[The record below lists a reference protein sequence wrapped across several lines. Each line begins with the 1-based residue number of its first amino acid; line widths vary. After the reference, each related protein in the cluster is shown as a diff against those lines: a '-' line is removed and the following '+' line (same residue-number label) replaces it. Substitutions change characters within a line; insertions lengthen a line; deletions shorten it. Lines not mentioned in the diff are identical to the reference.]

1 MKKSSLFIGLAALH
15 LAIFSSCTDI
25 VGQKVNI
32 TTSKDSASYAA
43 GAAIAFNIKGD
54 FEKQGVD
61 SMLDTKILV
70 AAMNDVF
77 NGTEQKM
84 TEEEA
89 NKLIQNFFVKLDE
102 QKSSKAKEK
111 QTAFLA
117 KNKTEAGVLTTPSG
131 IQYIVI
137 KEGTGKQ
144 PVAESQVKVHYRGK
158 LLNGNEFDS
167 SYEREEPVVFG
178 LNQVFPG
185 WTEMLQLMKE
195 GGQVKAFIP
204 SDLAYGERGGPPGS
218 GIGPHEL
225 LVFDIELIEV
235 VK

>member
-1 MKKSSLFIGLAALH
+1 MH
-15 LAIFSSCTDI
+15 VAIFSSCSDLS
-25 VGQKVNI
+25 GQKVKL
-32 TTSKDSASYAA
+32 TSSKDSASYAA
-43 GAAIAFNIKGD
+43 GAAIAFNIKAD

-61 SMLDTKILV
+61 SMLDSKVII

-77 NGTEQKM
+77 NGKEQKM
-84 TEEEA
+84 TEEQA
-89 NKLIQNFFVKLDE
+89 NETIRSFFAKLDE
-102 QKSSKAKEK
+102 QKASKAKEK

-117 KNKTEAGVLTTPSG
+117 KNKGEAGVQTTASG
-131 IQYIVI
+131 LQYVVI

-144 PVAESQVKVHYRGK
+144 PVATSQVKVHYRGK

-167 SYEREEPVVFG
+167 SYEREEPVTFG
-178 LNQVFPG
+178 LNQVIPG

-225 LVFDIELIEV
+225 LVFDIELLEV